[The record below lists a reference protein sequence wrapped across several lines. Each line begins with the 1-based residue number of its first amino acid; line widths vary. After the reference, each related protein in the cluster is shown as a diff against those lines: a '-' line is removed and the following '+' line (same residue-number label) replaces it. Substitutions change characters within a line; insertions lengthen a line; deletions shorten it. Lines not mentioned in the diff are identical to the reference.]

1 MTTEERLTKK
11 DIRNNKNVIRH
22 DVYTLLKILSSRM
35 YEAGITDKEL
45 LLQKSSYLREKDLKN

>member
-35 YEAGITDKEL
+35 HEAGITDKEL